1 MPTVHRNYCDGNLV
15 CERPCGNVVPH
26 KLLEPDRVP
35 GQPLPP
41 FRNTTM
47 RMTHAEGRAWYSAL
61 MGARRYLEWGAGGTT
76 VLAAWRSIHPTLPS
90 LEAHTVESSRNFIE
104 NLREGAPLQVGAA
117 EARAAAA
124 MAFVSSGGTMASACA
139 LTANG
144 GSHNGGSACENSG
157 ASGLSVHLGE
167 LGTVGEWGTPKGVW
181 RSRPADARF
190 AQAKAYVV
198 WPATAGAGR
207 CCFDTI
213 LIDGRFRYAC
223 ALQAL
228 RLSHAHTT
236 VLVHDFHSLV
246 QKRGAMLHRGRG
258 ANGASFEGT
267 YQNIS
272 LWYDAMQRVHT
283 LAVLRPKLA
292 ALEAAKRG
300 DWTFEQALREAMD
313 DPS

>member
-1 MPTVHRNYCDGNLV
+1 MPKQSNYCDSNMV

-41 FRNTTM
+41 FHNTTM

-76 VLAAWRSIHPTLPS
+76 VLASWRSLHPTLPS
-90 LEAHTVESSRNFIE
+90 LEAHTIESSRPFLE
-104 NLREGAPLQVGAA
+104 SLRQRAPLQVVAA
-117 EARAAAA
+117 EARAVAAEHIGSTA
-124 MAFVSSGGTMASACA
+124 TSCA
-139 LTANG
+139 RPT
-144 GSHNGGSACENSG
+144 NGGSACEKGGS
-157 ASGLSVHLGE
+157 ASGLTVHLGE

-181 RSRPADARF
+181 RSRPADIRL

-198 WPATAGAGR
+198 WPPAGGAGR

-228 RLSHAHTT
+228 RLSHEHTT

-258 ANGASFEGT
+258 ANGASGAGA
-267 YQNIS
+267 YQNIT

-283 LAVLRPKLA
+283 LAVLRPKPA
-292 ALEAAKRG
+292 ALEAAKLG
-300 DWTFEQALREAMD
+300 HWTFDQALRDAMD